1 MPCLETCA
9 TSLCEGSHVPVRWK
23 KSRPRSETS
32 HAMVHTH
39 QCGGK
44 NTASQW
50 NISHNGSRVPVRKK
64 IQTRRETSQT
74 MAHTYQ
80 CGGKNYTLAV
90 KRLKRWFTRTKH
102 NNLAVKHLKR
112 WFTRINAVEK
122 TRPRHETSHTMVHTY
137 QCGGKNYNF
146 AVKLLE
152 QWFTVFTRTRNHN
165 HAGKFHK
172 QWFTRINAVE
182 KNNKLAVKLLR
193 IS

>member
-1 MPCLETCA
+1 M
-9 TSLCEGSHVPVRWK
+9 
-23 KSRPRSETS
+23 
-32 HAMVHTH
+32 
-39 QCGGK
+39 
-44 NTASQW
+44 
-50 NISHNGSRVPVRKK
+50 RKK
-64 IQTRRETSQT
+64 
-74 MAHTYQ
+74 Y
-80 CGGKNYTLAV
+80 K
-90 KRLKRWFTRTKH
+90 
-102 NNLAVKHLKR
+102 LAVKHLKR

-122 TRPRHETSHTMVHTY
+122 TRPRRETSHTMVHTY